1 MRSAG
6 NKSLQVDMRYS
17 LGHSMSTALFI
28 CACAPALLILAWIH
42 RQDRLAEPKKVV
54 WITILLGGLVTI
66 PIIVAELS
74 LSWIFGVT
82 DMAQLHSYG
91 EVALTAFVIA
101 AIVEEIGKFIVLW
114 FYAARHSAFDEPMDG
129 IVYGVSASLGFALVE
144 NVLYVF
150 MDEQGFA
157 IAIARALTAVP
168 MHAICGVL
176 MGSCIGIAKLKPT
189 RRGVW
194 LACGL
199 FGAIACH
206 GLYDF
211 GAFGTQYA
219 NSIES
224 NAGAAFGVLLLLATL
239 LLGGLFA
246 VLAIARFRRDQER
259 AILSGAGDVEL
270 IPPQIQSAAPK
281 LPMAALLMTSGGC
294 VLFILFLI
302 LAVNLSNRQAD
313 GEQVA
318 ELENVIGGVFLIMVS
333 VVLAAIALS
342 ITSLVRQ
349 PRWRAGSIVALVV
362 STLLV
367 LMCISL
373 VILGMLMNSET
384 G

>member
-1 MRSAG
+1 M
-6 NKSLQVDMRYS
+6 SL
-17 LGHSMSTALFI
+17 ALFI

-74 LSWIFGVT
+74 LSWIFGV
-82 DMAQLHSYG
+82 DMAQPHSYG
-91 EVALTAFVIA
+91 EAALTAFVIA

-150 MDEQGFA
+150 TNEQGFA
-157 IAIARALTAVP
+157 VAIVRALTAVP
-168 MHAICGVL
+168 LHAICGVL
-176 MGSCIGIAKLKPT
+176 MGTCIGIAKFKPT
-189 RRGVW
+189 QRGVW

-199 FGAIACH
+199 VGAIACH

-224 NAGAAFGVLLLLATL
+224 NSGAAFGVLLLLATL

-259 AILSGAGDVEL
+259 AILSSGGEVEL

-294 VLFILFLI
+294 VLFILFLM
-302 LAVNLSNRQAD
+302 LAVNLSIRQAD

-318 ELENVIGGVFLIMVS
+318 ELENVVGGVFLIMVP

-373 VILGMLMNSET
+373 VILGMLMNSEA